1 MISVTELVFGI
12 LTISPA
18 EYAGPDP
25 EVVVPGTDGVVTFDE
40 PESSVQ
46 PAARANS
53 KRTRVTIEIFL
64 MI

>member
-25 EVVVPGTDGVVTFDE
+25 GAVVPVAVGVAPFDE

-53 KRTRVTIEIFL
+53 KRTMVTIEIFL
-64 MI
+64 IV